1 MTRTFYLLLILVLPC
16 VSNAQS
22 WKIFADTGIA
32 FTAKYPASWVN
43 KVKEEKRVFFTSPP
57 DGEKD
62 DFREN
67 INISVK
73 TNAAYGTEL
82 KIKEVVSTV
91 IESLKKSID
100 NFNLQAENYFKWN
113 NADAVEL
120 IYGGT
125 YDINGTSTEVRITQW
140 FCFWNTKLYT
150 ATYTALKGVNTH
162 DETAKKI
169 LKSILFK

>member
-32 FTAKYPASWVN
+32 FTAKYPSSWVN
-43 KVKEEKRVFFTSPP
+43 KIKEEKRVFFTSPP

-82 KIKEVVSTV
+82 KIKEVVLTV
-91 IESLKKSID
+91 IESLKKSIA
-100 NFNLQAENYFKWN
+100 NFNLQAENHFTWN
-113 NADAVEL
+113 KAAAVEL
-120 IYGGT
+120 IYSGT
-125 YDINGTSTEVRITQW
+125 YDINGTSTDVRITQW

-150 ATYTALKGVNTH
+150 ATYTAQKSVNTH
-162 DETAKKI
+162 DDTAKKI
-169 LKSILFK
+169 LNSILFK